1 MATTSNP
8 VAAGSPPAAVGA
20 STPLWRRR
28 IGGPITDLIVRRTG
42 LGILT
47 LFFVSI
53 LVYLATTVLPGNAA
67 TAALGNQATPARLH
81 ALERQLHLN
90 RPLISRYVSWL
101 GDVVQGNPGTSLS
114 SHDAVGPTVATALG
128 HSAIL
133 VVIAGVL
140 SSVIGIGLGVLAAAK
155 RDSWLDH
162 VMSVVVLFL
171 VALPEFVIAITLTI
185 IFSTVV
191 WHLLPAV
198 SFLSPGASVL
208 GEPKLL
214 VLPVAT
220 LVLVTV
226 PYLFRIVRG
235 TMVEALQSDFVEMAE
250 LKGVSRRRILF
261 VHALP
266 TVFAPIAQVIALNLL
281 YLAGGIVVVEYVF
294 NFPGVGQLL
303 VESISGRDIPTV
315 QWIVLLL
322 ATFYIAVNIVAD
334 VIALAVTPR
343 RRLPRR
349 A

>member
-1 MATTSNP
+1 MATTTKS
-8 VAAGSPPAAVGA
+8 AALMTPKPA
-20 STPLWRRR
+20 LWRRR
-28 IGGPITDLIVRRTG
+28 IGSPVVDLIVRRIL
-42 LGILT
+42 LGIIT

-53 LVYLATTVLPGNAA
+53 LVFLATIILPGNAA
-67 TAALGNQATPARLH
+67 TAALGNQSTPERLH

-90 RPLISRYVSWL
+90 QPVIHRYVTWL
-101 GDVVQGNPGTSLS
+101 GDILSGNPGTSLA
-114 SHDAVGPTVATALG
+114 SHTAVGPTVATALG
-128 HSAIL
+128 HSVIL

-140 SSVIGIGLGVLAAAK
+140 SSAIGIGLGVLAAAR
-155 RDSWLDH
+155 RDSRLDH
-162 VMSVVVLFL
+162 FMSVVALFL
-171 VALPEFVIAITLTI
+171 VALPEFVIAIILVM

-191 WHLLPAV
+191 WHVLPAV
-198 SFLSPGASVL
+198 SFIAPGSSALSD
-208 GEPKLL
+208 PKLL
-214 VLPVAT
+214 VLPVVT
-220 LVLVTV
+220 LILVTV

-281 YLAGGIVVVEYVF
+281 YLAGGIVVVEYVY
-294 NFPGVGQLL
+294 NYPGVGQLL
-303 VESISGRDIPTV
+303 VTAISDRDITTI

-334 VIALAVTPR
+334 AIALAVTPR